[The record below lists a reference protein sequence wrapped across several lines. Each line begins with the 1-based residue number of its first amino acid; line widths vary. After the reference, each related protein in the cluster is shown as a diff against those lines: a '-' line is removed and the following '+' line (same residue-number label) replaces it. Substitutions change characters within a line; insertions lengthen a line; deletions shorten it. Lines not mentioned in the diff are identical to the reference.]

1 MQPDRRLVPPP
12 LQRHPSPRR
21 ARRISP
27 ALGAAVIA
35 LAASLWAAPPPA
47 LPAAAQP
54 PALTNAGFE
63 TAGRGAT
70 PAGWQVTEPASPGAA
85 VVTRSAAVRHAGT
98 ASLLIDC
105 PRPERVTVASEPIRL
120 TVGRI
125 YRLSGWIRTEGALS
139 DPLSRYPTA
148 VPATLSMLSFPF
160 TNHAPAVGA
169 DSDWTAVST
178 VFIATKGVDR
188 VQLHLGRNGTATG
201 RAWFDELRLE
211 EVTDIAEFIPLE
223 TVRWHGPAYRYDD
236 QGWTFVHIEGEPY
249 ARGFQYGSLVADE
262 IVQYLSKLA
271 VQRCTQ
277 EPARGWQQL
286 RFMAD
291 ALFLRRF
298 DEEFLL
304 EMRGIADGAAAAG
317 ARYDGRPLD
326 LVDIVTIN
334 AFIDLD
340 SLEDALDRTP
350 HALSGRK
357 FLKPEEE
364 MDVPAD
370 RNRCSSMVATRSA
383 TTDGRFV
390 FNQLFMWNGY
400 TGVHWNIVVDVQ
412 PSAGHRLVYQ
422 TFPGGIHSGADFYIN
437 AAGLVI
443 GETTVGQTPFNAEG
457 TPQANRIRKAAQY
470 ASSIDEACAI
480 LREHNNGLYTN
491 DWTMADA
498 KTDEGAVLL
507 LGTHASRLWR
517 TGTASVAADTPG
529 GLRDFIWANNNNRDP
544 AVTREY
550 VTHPENA
557 PYDLAFSAWNR
568 DVAFNEFYRRY
579 GDGRIDSIAAV
590 NLAASSPI
598 NRAHACDAKVTTAEM
613 AEQLVFLA
621 HHGKA
626 TLRDKTVGGRWIP
639 DLPGA
644 RPHLAL
650 GWTAFSPVVIT
661 ERLHAARAQAPEP
674 PARPADPETD
684 RQAITGWLAYPRE
697 RLWHNTV
704 APATDA
710 DNWFVSGSAAY
721 WRILRDL
728 PEKAADAQTH
738 LLRTFGE
745 LNDRYLYLTG
755 REGTL
760 TPAAARRAYDRYTP
774 YQVPRIKGTYL
785 LHQLRLLLGNAAFAR
800 VMDAVHEQYA
810 DTPMTTAQFIA
821 TAGLAAD
828 RELATFVRQW
838 TDRDDLPDPRIT
850 AAVSATTDSGLTLT
864 VTVRQDGTP
873 YHFITALAIRTGQKV
888 RHEVLEVDAP
898 AQEFRFT
905 LTEPPDAITF
915 NPGFDIPVNRERFY
929 TWSNFIDD
937 FHDTWI
943 VYGTNRQVEANHSAA
958 ERWAL
963 TLADAYAE
971 VLAPVCK
978 DCELSTPDAA
988 AHDLIV
994 LGSPSDNVLTASL
1007 AQSGRLPVDFGRN
1020 WFRWQD
1026 RVYADPDD
1034 GLVLVLPNPFNPRR
1048 ALYLFTANSQLQ
1060 LHAMTRRFQRDLGG
1074 WAVFKGDAVTAKG
1087 PHPEERFTIR
1097 FGKPDAVAVP
1107 LDDSTA
1113 P

>member
-1 MQPDRRLVPPP
+1 
-12 LQRHPSPRR
+12 
-21 ARRISP
+21 
-27 ALGAAVIA
+27 VIA

-47 LPAAAQP
+47 LPDAAQP

-70 PAGWQVTEPASPGAA
+70 PAGWHVTEPATPGAA
-85 VVTRSAAVRHAGT
+85 AVTRSTAVRHAGS
-98 ASLLIDC
+98 ASLLIEC
-105 PRPERVTVASEPIRL
+105 SRPERVTVASEPVRL

-125 YRLSGWIRTEGALS
+125 YRLSGWIRTEEALS

-201 RAWFDELRLE
+201 RAWFDALRLE
-211 EVTDIAEFIPLE
+211 EVTDIADFIPLE

-249 ARGFQYGSLVADE
+249 VRGFQYGSLVADE

-271 VQRCTQ
+271 VQRHAQ

-480 LREHNNGLYTN
+480 LREHNNGMYTN

-507 LGTHASRLWR
+507 LGTRASRLWR
-517 TGTASVAADTPG
+517 TGTAAAAADTPG

-550 VTHPENA
+550 VAHPENA
-557 PYDLAFSAWNR
+557 PYDLAFGAWNR
-568 DVAFNEFYRRY
+568 DVAFNEFYRRF

-661 ERLHAARAQAPEP
+661 ERLHAARALAPEP
-674 PARPADPETD
+674 PARPVDPELD
-684 RQAITGWLAYPRE
+684 RQAIAGWLAYPRE

-704 APATDA
+704 MPATDA
-710 DNWFVSGSAAY
+710 ENWFVSGSAAY

-728 PEKAADAQTH
+728 PEKTADAQTQ
-738 LLRTFGE
+738 LLQTFGE
-745 LNDRYLYLTG
+745 LNDRYLYLTA

-760 TPAAARRAYDRYTP
+760 APAAARRAYDRYTP

-785 LHQLRLLLGNAAFAR
+785 LHQLRLLLGNEAFAR
-800 VMDAVHEQYA
+800 VMGAVHDQYA
-810 DTPMTTAQFIA
+810 DTSMTTAQFIA

-828 RELATFVRQW
+828 RELTPFVRQW
-838 TDRDDLPDPRIT
+838 TDRDDLPDPRVT
-850 AAVSATTDSGLTLT
+850 AAVSDSTKAGVELT
-864 VTVRQDGTP
+864 VTVRQNGSP
-873 YHFITALAIRTGQKV
+873 YHFITTLAIRTGQQV
-888 RHEVLEVDAP
+888 RYEVLEVDAP
-898 AQEFRFT
+898 DQEFRYT

-937 FHDTWI
+937 FHDTCI
-943 VYGTNRQVEANHSAA
+943 VYGTTRQVEANHSAA
-958 ERWAL
+958 DRWAL

-971 VLAPVCK
+971 ILAPVRK
-978 DCELSTPDAA
+978 DCELSAPDAA

-994 LGSPSDNVLTASL
+994 LGSPSDNALAASL
-1007 AQSGRLPVDFGRN
+1007 AQSGRLPAAFGRN

-1026 RVYADPDD
+1026 RVYTDPDD
-1034 GLVLVLPNPFNPRR
+1034 GLVLVLPNPFNPKRV
-1048 ALYLFTANSQLQ
+1048 LYLFAANSQLQ

-1074 WAVFKGDAVTAKG
+1074 WAVFKGDAVKAKG
-1087 PHPEERFTIR
+1087 PHAEERFTIR
-1097 FGKPDAVAVP
+1097 FGKPNAAAVP
-1107 LDDSTA
+1107 PDDSTA